1 MLLTLTISRKEI
13 IQLNSVLSKRKR
25 VLIWLF
31 LDFNHQ
37 RSIIQSGKEV
47 LFRLGNSSISS
58 SALQIFL
65 GKTMNILQSKGWS
78 SGIPL
83 RNQKDLQTL
92 QGKAAPTKAFAHPGN
107 EDTCSTEQ
115 ML

>member
-58 SALQIFL
+58 SALQIFP
-65 GKTMNILQSKGWS
+65 S
-78 SGIPL
+78 SLALDVFSDGSVAIDHIRHGPRHLSCHL
-83 RNQKDLQTL
+83 RRSHAGHTFK
-92 QGKAAPTKAFAHPGN
+92 KFH
-107 EDTCSTEQ
+107 
-115 ML
+115 